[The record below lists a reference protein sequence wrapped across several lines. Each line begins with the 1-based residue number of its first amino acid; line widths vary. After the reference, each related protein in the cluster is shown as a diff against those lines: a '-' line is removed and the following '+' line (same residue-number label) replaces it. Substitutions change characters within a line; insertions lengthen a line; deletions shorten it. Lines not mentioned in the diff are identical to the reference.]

1 MAIPPPAPTAPSVW
15 LKLLTTGRF
24 VVAAGHLATPGVVA
38 QVFGMEMRGTPA
50 VAYGRMFAI
59 RNAALGLG
67 LLRLDTV
74 SDPRAYLK
82 LNVVMDAVDAVAFAA
97 SGIRRD
103 IAPRTS
109 ILAAAV
115 AMSAVVAGVGALR
128 AQPKP

>member
-1 MAIPPPAPTAPSVW
+1 MASPPPAPIAPSVW

-24 VVAAGHLATPGVVA
+24 VVAASHLATPGAVA

-74 SDPRAYLK
+74 TNPQAYLK
-82 LNVVMDAVDAVAFAA
+82 LNVVMDAVDAVALVA

-109 ILAAAV
+109 VLAAAV
-115 AMSAVVAGVGALR
+115 ATSAVVAGVGALR

>member
-1 MAIPPPAPTAPSVW
+1 MVSSPPAPIVPSVW
-15 LKLLTTGRF
+15 LKLLTSGRF
-24 VVAAGHLATPGVVA
+24 VVAASHLATPGAVA
-38 QVFGMEMRGTPA
+38 QVFGMEMRGTA
-50 VAYGRMFAI
+50 TVAYGRMFAV

-82 LNVVMDAVDAVAFAA
+82 LNVVTDAVDAVALVA

-109 ILAAAV
+109 VLAAAV
-115 AMSAVVAGVGALR
+115 AMSAVVGGVGALR

>member
-1 MAIPPPAPTAPSVW
+1 MASSPTAPIVPSVW

-24 VVAAGHLATPGVVA
+24 VVAASHLATPGTVA

-59 RNAALGLG
+59 RNAALAMG

-74 SDPRAYLK
+74 TDPQAYLK
-82 LNVVMDAVDAVAFAA
+82 LNVVMDAVDAVAFIA

-103 IAPRTS
+103 VSPRTS
-109 ILAAAV
+109 VLATAV
-115 AMSAVVAGVGALR
+115 AMSAVVAGLGALR